1 MNNVLLNVIRLN
13 QVPLNHV
20 GDVAVSGGSS
30 GGGGGAPEGDVPDGY
45 ELFLVADGIF
55 SAADGEFYVKL

>member
-1 MNNVLLNVIRLN
+1 M
-13 QVPLNHV
+13 PLNLV
-20 GDVAVSGGSS
+20 GDVAVR
-30 GGGGGAPEGDVPDGY
+30 GGGGNTPEGNVPDGY

>member
-20 GDVAVSGGSS
+20 GDVAVINGSS
-30 GGGGGAPEGDVPDGY
+30 GGGGNTPEGDVPDGY
-45 ELFLVADGIF
+45 ELFYVADGIF

>member
-20 GDVAVSGGSS
+20 GDVAVR
-30 GGGGGAPEGDVPDGY
+30 GGGGNTPEGNVPDGY